1 MKRRKSVLT
10 GFAVDTVNPRL
21 LKLYSLLTR
30 KFDAHA
36 AHFTQKSDIIEEI
49 FLDLDLPSSRRKE
62 PDGVSAQ
69 RLKLSPRY

>member
-36 AHFTQKSDIIEEI
+36 TRFTEKTDVLEEL
-49 FLDLDLPSSRRKE
+49 FLDPDLPSSRRKE